1 MVVDKPA
8 APAHCTNMLMT
19 TLQVA
24 LGGSI
29 GAALRFLA
37 GVGILR
43 FVGPGFPVAVMGMNT
58 LGSFV
63 MGMFVVFATQRG
75 MTQLSP
81 FVMTGLLGGFT
92 TFSAFSLEAV
102 NLFERG
108 AMGQAL
114 AYVAMSVVLSIGGL
128 ILGLMI
134 ARGIWA

>member
-1 MVVDKPA
+1 
-8 APAHCTNMLMT
+8 MT

-24 LGGSI
+24 LGGAI
-29 GAALRFLA
+29 GAILRFLT
-37 GVGILR
+37 GIGILR
-43 FVGPGFPVAVMGMNT
+43 LVGPGFPLTVLGVNV
-58 LGSFV
+58 LGSFF
-63 MGMFVVFATQRG
+63 MGLFVVFATQRG
-75 MTQLSP
+75 VTQLNP
-81 FVMTGLLGGFT
+81 FVLTGLLGGFT

-102 NLFERG
+102 HLFERG